1 MDHPGHP
8 AKPGLRTG
16 RPPPVHFSASISA
29 ESWGPVLVPSLAS
42 SLRPCVCALRRLR
55 LSRSAVARR
64 RCAAAFFRCLGCTL
78 MPTRLRLRQPYG
90 KDRAS
95 FGGRVPPAS
104 VRFKCCRSSVV
115 EHPLGKGEVVSSILT
130 GSTGFIEF
138 FQSHAS
144 ANFAGRRGTMREHAA
159 VWTQI
164 GHTKSRSVHRSNL
177 VPSAPPDCRN
187 VWPVRVDCLG
197 LRREWRTGACVADA
211 LRCERDLDHEWRRAT
226 RRCDT

>member
-1 MDHPGHP
+1 MALLDHPICPSHRNKPRMDHPGHP
-8 AKPGLRTG
+8 AKPALRTG
-16 RPPPVHFSASISA
+16 RAPPVHFSASISA
-29 ESWGPVLVPSLAS
+29 ESWGLVLVPSVASSLTS
-42 SLRPCVCALRRLR
+42 SLRPRVCALRRLR

-64 RCAAAFFRCLGCTL
+64 CCAAAFFRCLGWSL

-130 GSTGFIEF
+130 GSTMFVGF
-138 FQSHAS
+138 FQCHAS
-144 ANFAGRRGTMREHAA
+144 ANFAERRGTMREHAA

-164 GHTKSRSVHRSNL
+164 GHTKSRSVHRFYL
-177 VPSAPPDCRN
+177 ARSAQRDTRTFDGPGQ
-187 VWPVRVDCLG
+187 VDCLG
-197 LRREWRTGACVADA
+197 ASS
-211 LRCERDLDHEWRRAT
+211 
-226 RRCDT
+226 